1 MSGRQAP
8 GPCGEQLRAS
18 LSRIRNDALTEYL
31 ALHAH
36 YGDVVR
42 LPLFPHPL
50 YLLRHPDA
58 IQHVLRDQPQR
69 YRKGRLFKSI
79 ASVQGQGLLTSEGG
93 FWRQQRRFMQPVFR
107 QRHVYLFY
115 EAVIEEAQSLVS
127 GWRLAAQSGEPI
139 NVTAWLHRWAFRV
152 VGRSLLGLQP
162 VDLDPLARQIES
174 IATPLMHHL
183 ASGSLRHPYVPTW
196 FPTPRTRRFRRA
208 LRAYHDIAQHIVD
221 IRRQTMST
229 DRAVETDLLSRLIR
243 THGADEGLT
252 PKQLRDEIITLI
264 GAGVETSATALS
276 WAWYLLAQH
285 PEVSQRLQA
294 EIDAQLAGR
303 MPLPDALAD
312 LPYSRMILDETM
324 RLYPPSAVLPRQA
337 NAVDDLEGYTIPK
350 HALVL
355 MSQYVTHRHPDF
367 WPNPECFDPERFT
380 PERAAKQHRFA
391 YFPFGAGPR
400 VCIGKPLA
408 LFDMHL
414 TFVTIAQTYVL
425 RLIPERP
432 VQPALGATLHPRG
445 DLWMTVHERG

>member
-1 MSGRQAP
+1 
-8 GPCGEQLRAS
+8 
-18 LSRIRNDALTEYL
+18 
-31 ALHAH
+31 
-36 YGDVVR
+36 
-42 LPLFPHPL
+42 
-50 YLLRHPDA
+50 
-58 IQHVLRDQPQR
+58 
-69 YRKGRLFKSI
+69 
-79 ASVQGQGLLTSEGG
+79 
-93 FWRQQRRFMQPVFR
+93 
-107 QRHVYLFY
+107 
-115 EAVIEEAQSLVS
+115 
-127 GWRLAAQSGEPI
+127 
-139 NVTAWLHRWAFRV
+139 
-152 VGRSLLGLQP
+152 
-162 VDLDPLARQIES
+162 
-174 IATPLMHHL
+174 
-183 ASGSLRHPYVPTW
+183 
-196 FPTPRTRRFRRA
+196 
-208 LRAYHDIAQHIVD
+208 
-221 IRRQTMST
+221 
-229 DRAVETDLLSRLIR
+229 LLSRLIR
-243 THGADEGLT
+243 AHGADEGLT

-303 MPLPDALAD
+303 VPLPDELAT

-367 WPNPECFDPERFT
+367 WPNPECFDPKRFT

-414 TFVTIAQTYVL
+414 TFVTIAQAYVL
-425 RLIPERP
+425 RLIPKRP